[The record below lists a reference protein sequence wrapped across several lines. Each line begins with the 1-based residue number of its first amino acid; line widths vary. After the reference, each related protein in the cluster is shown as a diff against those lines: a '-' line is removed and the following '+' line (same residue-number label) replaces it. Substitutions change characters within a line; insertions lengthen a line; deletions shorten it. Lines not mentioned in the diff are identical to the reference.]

1 MGKIAYTGALM
12 ATGEKRGGDMVLGGR
27 HLAGIFVA
35 LVVLFAA
42 VFTLGYILG
51 KNQYGVQLQ
60 AAASTVPPPTAASA
74 EKPSAAKSAA
84 TEEPAVPPAHDWDF
98 YHSAEAA
105 QPSERLTQPPKTVA
119 AAKAPVNASPP
130 NPTLVNPAT
139 ASPTAPASAA
149 KPTSKTPVWKSPNSA
164 NSPLI
169 PRGAIVLQVAALDR
183 QGDALALAQ
192 ALQQKKYPAFVLNP
206 SADHFYRVQVGPYA
220 DTESASIARHKLE
233 SQGFKSIVKR

>member
-1 MGKIAYTGALM
+1 
-12 ATGEKRGGDMVLGGR
+12 MVLGGR

-42 VFTLGYILG
+42 VFTLGYMLG
-51 KNQYGVQLQ
+51 KNQNGVQPQ
-60 AAASTVPPPTAASA
+60 AVGSVIPPPVVSAA
-74 EKPSAAKSAA
+74 EKPVDAKSTSA
-84 TEEPAVPPAHDWDF
+84 EEPAAPPAHDWDF
-98 YHSAEAA
+98 YHSAEPT

-119 AAKAPVNASPP
+119 AAKTPVSAAPVNPTPVSPTP
-130 NPTLVNPAT
+130 VNPTVAVPPAKT
-139 ASPTAPASAA
+139 TKTLAYKSA
-149 KPTSKTPVWKSPNSA
+149 NSA

-206 SADHFYRVQVGPYA
+206 STDHFYRVQVGPYA
-220 DTESASIARHKLE
+220 DSQSANVARHKLE
-233 SQGFKSIVKR
+233 VQGFKSIVKR

>member
-1 MGKIAYTGALM
+1 M

-51 KNQYGVQLQ
+51 KNQNAVQVQ
-60 AAASTVPPPTAASA
+60 AAASTAPAAA
-74 EKPSAAKSAA
+74 ALGEKLPAAKSAPA
-84 TEEPAVPPAHDWDF
+84 GEPAAPPAHDWDF
-98 YHSAEAA
+98 YHSAEAT
-105 QPSERLTQPPKTVA
+105 QPSERLTEPPKTVA
-119 AAKAPVNASPP
+119 AAKTPVNAAPVISKPANSTPP
-130 NPTLVNPAT
+130 NPAAT
-139 ASPTAPASAA
+139 SPTAPAPAPAA
-149 KPTSKTPVWKSPNSA
+149 KLTKAPASQSANSA

-183 QGDALALAQ
+183 PGDALALAQ

-220 DTESASIARHKLE
+220 DTESATIARHKLE